1 MDFPWGDTRRYNS
14 GSRHMRGR
22 FGGRMQKLAI
32 DAGFTCPNRD
42 GTCGTG
48 GCTYCLNTAFNPSYC
63 TPQKSISQQLDDG
76 ILFHQRRRV
85 SPHGY
90 LAYFQAFSNTY
101 APFEVLKARYE
112 EALRHPKVQ
121 GLIIATRPDCL
132 SEAVLDHLEELQQH
146 TYVALEVGIESCRDA
161 TLRRIRRGHD
171 FACTVEA
178 IERCAA
184 HHLPIGA
191 HLIFGLPGETPE
203 HWFSD
208 VALINAMPLQQIKFH
223 QLQIF
228 KNTLI
233 EKEFQEH
240 PEEFHRFAPEQYVRF
255 IADYLERL
263 RPDIIVDRLA
273 GEVPPKYLAVTNWH
287 HLKYEDIVKQVENEL
302 EKRGSWQ
309 GKNWRSAYRKA
320 PNLSYF

>member
-1 MDFPWGDTRRYNS
+1 MDFPWGDTRRFNS
-14 GSRHMRGR
+14 GSRFMRQH
-22 FGGRMQKLAI
+22 FGGRMQRLAI

-42 GTCGTG
+42 GTRGTG

-63 TPQKSISQQLDDG
+63 TPQKSITQQIEDG
-76 ILFHQRRRV
+76 ILFHQKRRGT
-85 SPHGY
+85 PYGY

-101 APFEVLKARYE
+101 APIELLKSKYE
-112 EALRHPKVQ
+112 EALQHTAIQ
-121 GLIIATRPDCL
+121 GIIIATRPDCL
-132 SEAVLDHLEELQQH
+132 YEAVLDYLEELQQR
-146 TYVALEVGIESCRDA
+146 TFVSLEIGMESCRDA
-161 TLRRIRRGHD
+161 TLRRIRRGHNLTC
-171 FACTVEA
+171 AVEA
-178 IERCAA
+178 IERCAS
-184 HHLPIGA
+184 HHLPVGT

-203 HWFSD
+203 HWID
-208 VALINAMPLQQIKFH
+208 DIALLNALPLHHIKFH

-240 PEEFHRFAPEQYVRF
+240 PEAFHRFTPEQYVHF
-255 IADYLERL
+255 MADYLERL

-302 EKRGSWQ
+302 ERRNSWQ
-309 GKNWRSAYRKA
+309 GKCFTPPY
-320 PNLSYF
+320 NLEEK